1 MDSESWGTDSP
12 VYDALAYDLDLFT
25 YLYQVRPLLGSSV
38 DWGFMALEAFVGLV
52 EASASAGGNH

>member
-25 YLYQVRPLLGSSV
+25 YLYQVCPVPGSPLV
-38 DWGFMALEAFVGLV
+38 WGFMALGAFMGLA
-52 EASASAGGNH
+52 EASASAGGNR